1 MAVTVADP
9 RPRGLGPIGSGEG
22 GGMRRSLRAF
32 VDGLRARTEARRRRA
47 LRGAVAEMER
57 REKQEGSIWRSGKGG
72 YHHDR

>member
-9 RPRGLGPIGSGEG
+9 GPRAVGPIGSGEG
-22 GGMRRSLRAF
+22 GGVKLSLKALA
-32 VDGLRARTEARRRRA
+32 DGLRARAAARRRRA
-47 LRGAVAEMER
+47 LHGAAAEIER